1 MLQYVEKWEKG
12 GILMDYRKF
21 GTTYV
26 MRLDPGDEIVEKV
39 LWLAAVEQIKLATV
53 TGLGAVDNVTLGIY
67 SPDTKQFKA
76 NMFHADF
83 EIVSLTGT
91 ITTQRSRPYA
101 HLHMAVGDLAGR
113 CFGGH
118 LNRAVVS
125 ATCEMV
131 IHIIPGI
138 VSAFN
143 SPSEFCALQLPNASV
158 H

>member
-1 MLQYVEKWEKG
+1 
-12 GILMDYRKF
+12 MDYRKF

-53 TGLGAVDNVTLGIY
+53 TGLGAVDNVTLGLY

-91 ITTQRSRPYA
+91 ITTQRGRPYT
-101 HLHMAVGDLAGR
+101 HLHMAVGDLSGR
-113 CFGGH
+113 CYGGH

-125 ATCEMV
+125 ATAELV
-131 IHIIPGI
+131 IQTIPGEVDRQPDAKI
-138 VSAFN
+138 GLNLMHFW
-143 SPSEFCALQLPNASV
+143 PDEK
-158 H
+158 

>member
-1 MLQYVEKWEKG
+1 
-12 GILMDYRKF
+12 MDYRKF

-39 LWLAAVEQIKLATV
+39 LWLAAVENIALATI

-67 SPDTKQFKA
+67 SPDTKQYKA

-91 ITTQRSRPYA
+91 ITRQNNRPYA
-101 HLHMAVGDLAGR
+101 HLHMAVGDISGR
-113 CFGGH
+113 CYGGH

-125 ATCEMV
+125 ATAEIILNV
-131 IHIIPGI
+131 IPGNVERKPDTKI
-138 VSAFN
+138 GLNLMHF
-143 SPSEFCALQLPNASV
+143 PL
-158 H
+158 

>member
-1 MLQYVEKWEKG
+1 
-12 GILMDYRKF
+12 MDYRKF

-26 MRLDPGDEIVEKV
+26 MRLDPGEEIVEKV

-53 TGLGAVDNVTLGIY
+53 TGLGAVDNVTLGIF

-91 ITTQRSRPYA
+91 ITTQRGRPYA
-101 HLHMAVGDLAGR
+101 HLHMAVSDLAAR

-118 LNRAVVS
+118 LNRGVVRAS
-125 ATCEMV
+125 AE
-131 IHIIPGI
+131 IIIQEIGRAH
-138 VSAFN
+138 V
-143 SPSEFCALQLPNASV
+143 
-158 H
+158 

>member
-1 MLQYVEKWEKG
+1 
-12 GILMDYRKF
+12 MDYRKF

-53 TGLGAVDNVTLGIY
+53 TGLGAVDNVTLGIF

-91 ITTQRSRPYA
+91 ITSQRGRPYA
-101 HLHMAVGDLAGR
+101 HLHMAVSDLAAR

-118 LNRAVVS
+118 LNRGVVS
-125 ATCEMV
+125 ASAEIV
-131 IHIIPGI
+131 IQVLPGEI
-138 VSAFN
+138 DRQPDARIGLNLMHFW
-143 SPSEFCALQLPNASV
+143 PQEK
-158 H
+158 

>member
-1 MLQYVEKWEKG
+1 
-12 GILMDYRKF
+12 MDYRKF
-21 GTTYV
+21 GSTYV

-39 LWLAAVEQIKLATV
+39 MWLAAVEQIKLASV

-67 SPDTKQFKA
+67 IPDTKQFKA

-101 HLHMAVGDLAGR
+101 HLHMAVSDLAAR

-125 ATCEMV
+125 ATAEIIINV
-131 IHIIPGI
+131 IPGEI
-138 VSAFN
+138 DRQPDPQIGLNLMHFWPQEN
-143 SPSEFCALQLPNASV
+143 
-158 H
+158 

>member
-1 MLQYVEKWEKG
+1 
-12 GILMDYRKF
+12 MDYRKF

-26 MRLDPGDEIVEKV
+26 MRLDPGEEIVEKV
-39 LWLAAVEQIKLATV
+39 LWLAAVEEIKLATV
-53 TGLGAVDNVTLGIY
+53 TGLGAVDNVTLGIF
-67 SPDTKQFKA
+67 SPDTKQYKA

-101 HLHMAVGDLAGR
+101 HLHMAVSDLAAR

-125 ATCEMV
+125 ATAE
-131 IHIIPGI
+131 IIIQPLPGE
-138 VSAFN
+138 VDR
-143 SPSEFCALQLPNASV
+143 QPNPQIGLNLM
-158 H
+158 HFWPEEK

>member
-1 MLQYVEKWEKG
+1 
-12 GILMDYRKF
+12 MDYRKF

-39 LWLAAVEQIKLATV
+39 LWLAAVEDIKLATV
-53 TGLGAVDNVTLGIY
+53 TGLGAVDNVTLGIF
-67 SPDTKQFKA
+67 SADTKQFKA

-91 ITTQRSRPYA
+91 ITSQRGRPYA

-113 CFGGH
+113 CYGGH

-125 ATCEMV
+125 ATAEIILNV
-131 IHIIPGI
+131 IPGEVDRQPDAKI
-138 VSAFN
+138 GLNLMHF
-143 SPSEFCALQLPNASV
+143 LPM
-158 H
+158 

>member
-1 MLQYVEKWEKG
+1 
-12 GILMDYRKF
+12 MDYRKF
-21 GTTYV
+21 GSTYV

-83 EIVSLTGT
+83 EIVSLTGN
-91 ITTQRSRPYA
+91 ITTQRGRPYA
-101 HLHMAVGDLAGR
+101 HLHMSVSDLAAR
-113 CFGGH
+113 CYGGH

-125 ATCEMV
+125 ATAEIV
-131 IHIIPGI
+131 IQTIPGEI
-138 VSAFN
+138 DRRPDAKIGLNLMHFW
-143 SPSEFCALQLPNASV
+143 PEEK
-158 H
+158 